1 MTQANA
7 SENTTTSL
15 ISSFYL
21 DDTLFGIDTLRVQ
34 EAIRVTDITTVPHAQ
49 EYVMGVINLR
59 GRIVTILN
67 LAKKIGLQTSEISA
81 ESRIIIV
88 SLDDEFAG
96 LLVDQISDVIPV
108 ERGSIKP
115 PPSNVKGAQANF
127 FEGIYHRDQ
136 GLIVILRVDTILSD

>member
-1 MTQANA
+1 MAQANA
-7 SENTTTSL
+7 LENETRSL

-21 DDTLFGIDTLRVQ
+21 GDTLFGIDTLRVQ

-67 LAKKIGLQTSEISA
+67 LAKKLGLQTSEISD
-81 ESRIIIV
+81 ESRILIV
-88 SLDDEFAG
+88 SWDDEFAG
-96 LLVDQISDVIPV
+96 LLVDQMSDVIPAD
-108 ERGSIKP
+108 RGSIKP

-127 FEGIYHRDQ
+127 FEGIYHMDQ
-136 GLIVILRVDTILSD
+136 GLIVILRIDAILND